1 MTNRGIEG
9 LVATYKAQIDAL
21 RFARLAKED

>member
-1 MTNRGIEG
+1 MTNRGVEG
-9 LVATYKAQIDAL
+9 LVTAYKAQIDAL